1 MRKGQ
6 IAVIDR
12 IDLDAVSAEAL
23 AAREPAAVV
32 NASPTL
38 SGRFEARGAERLVA
52 RGIPLFETDDRRA
65 IAIADGSGLTI
76 LRDEDGDGAT
86 LTANED
92 EIPLRRLTEDSVRAL
107 LDRAHEGAALRL
119 PELAAGALDLVHR
132 DGPALVDGGA
142 VRGLEL
148 DLTGKDVLVVTA
160 AAGFERELRALRTVA
175 RELKMPVISTGDAA
189 DSVAAH
195 HHINLI
201 VGPFDGVADEVL
213 ARADRVVVHGES
225 HAVAATRLGALGV
238 RYVSSESRLDSADLA
253 VAIAASSGARTI
265 ATVGLETSLG
275 DLIDSPRG
283 ASALLAR
290 VAAGPAWID
299 GRLLARLYRSR
310 WSRTQGWILTGV
322 AVLAVGAAL
331 ALHPAVRDAAQ
342 WLVERL

>member
-1 MRKGQ
+1 
-6 IAVIDR
+6 
-12 IDLDAVSAEAL
+12 
-23 AAREPAAVV
+23 VV

-38 SGRFEARGAERLVA
+38 SGRFEARGAERLVS
-52 RGIPLFETDDRRA
+52 RGVELFETDDRRA
-65 IAIADGSGLTI
+65 IAIADGSHLSI
-76 LRDEDGDGAT
+76 ARDEDGDGAT
-86 LTANED
+86 LTVND
-92 EIPLRRLTEDSVRAL
+92 DQIPLRRLTEASVRTL

-119 PELAAGALDLVHR
+119 PELTAGALDLVHR

-142 VRGLEL
+142 VRGVDL

-160 AAGFERELRALRTVA
+160 AAGFERELRALRIAV
-175 RELKMPVISTGDAA
+175 REMKMAVIATGDAA
-189 DSVAAH
+189 DAVARH

-201 VGPFDGVADEVL
+201 VGPFDGVEDEVL

-299 GRLLARLYRSR
+299 GRLLARLYRPR
-310 WSRTQGWILTGV
+310 WSRAQGWILAAV
-322 AVLAVGAAL
+322 AVVAVGAAL
-331 ALHPAVRDAAQ
+331 ALHPAVREGVR
-342 WLVERL
+342 WLLEQS